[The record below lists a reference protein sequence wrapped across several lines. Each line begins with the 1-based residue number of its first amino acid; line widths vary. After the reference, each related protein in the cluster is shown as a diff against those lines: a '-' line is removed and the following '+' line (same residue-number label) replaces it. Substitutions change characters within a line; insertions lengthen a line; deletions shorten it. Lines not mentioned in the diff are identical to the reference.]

1 MRFYFAFENS
11 ASSTC
16 TDLDGRRAGKY
27 INYVDGGGGARRRG
41 LWRRGCKLVR
51 IKVMNI
57 NHTGGLVPRSFLDGL
72 SRPCTDLADHC
83 TIVSSSS
90 PSSSLTVPARTFPLL
105 ELRAFAPSPGPGV
118 AQLAVSKY
126 RPIIHP
132 SFPRRSSCLSGTHPG
147 IAPLLSPFLRFLL
160 CRSELY
166 ATELANVSMLIPWIW
181 QPLVRLFAREK

>member
-1 MRFYFAFENS
+1 
-11 ASSTC
+11 
-16 TDLDGRRAGKY
+16 
-27 INYVDGGGGARRRG
+27 
-41 LWRRGCKLVR
+41 
-51 IKVMNI
+51 MNI
-57 NHTGGLVPRSFLDGL
+57 NHTGGLVPRSFLGL
-72 SRPCTDLADHC
+72 SRPCTDLCRPPHDR
-83 TIVSSSS
+83 ILF
-90 PSSSLTVPARTFPLL
+90 PFSSLTVPARTFPPL

-132 SFPRRSSCLSGTHPG
+132 SFPPSEFMSLWHAPWHRT
-147 IAPLLSPFLRFLL
+147 PLLSPFLRFLL

>member
-1 MRFYFAFENS
+1 MAV
-11 ASSTC
+11 A
-16 TDLDGRRAGKY
+16 
-27 INYVDGGGGARRRG
+27 ARGRRG

-72 SRPCTDLADHC
+72 SRPCTDLADHR

-132 SFPRRSSCLSGTHPG
+132 SFPPSEFMSLWHAPWHRTPSFTFSPLPSLPVGTVYDRTCERFD
-147 IAPLLSPFLRFLL
+147 ADPLDM
-160 CRSELY
+160 
-166 ATELANVSMLIPWIW
+166 ATACQVIRTWKIVGERKNV
-181 QPLVRLFAREK
+181 